1 MPEVTGHETHQR
13 AHARLDQ
20 DEGSCFVSRCR
31 PQLQLTAIARLPAGI
46 QIENRRHDAVAGA
59 SMTIQMRLVEGSF
72 RIDGKVAFILKQAEK
87 EPLVQG
93 QPQQLQPGQK
103 DNLLHRRR
111 IRLEPH
117 HLITADVITDL
128 PTQSTSHTRAFEIT
142 AIRSL
147 LTFRPQ
153 PQRIRLPKTP
163 RHRGPAK
170 LVHRIEHLDHVPT
183 SESTGALARQ
193 IVRFRGGQPRSLSA
207 SGKEDGPAVNIGH
220 IATMRLLIIDDDTE
234 LCQLVADYLKPMGFE
249 VEMAHDGEQGAERAT
264 AESWAAIILD
274 VMMPGCD
281 GFEVLRRIR
290 TKSKVPVMMLTG
302 RGEEVDR
309 IVGLE
314 LGADDYLPKTFSSR
328 ELLARLRALLR
339 RTGWIAETA
348 PQAPVKEIVI
358 GELRINP
365 ETHDVILGDQP
376 VPLTPA
382 EFGLLLSLA
391 KAHGRVK
398 TREQLIE
405 EVADREWD
413 VFDRA
418 IDMHISSLRKKLGD
432 DPKEPRFIK
441 TVRGYGYQLVTP
453 GR

>member
-1 MPEVTGHETHQR
+1 
-13 AHARLDQ
+13 
-20 DEGSCFVSRCR
+20 
-31 PQLQLTAIARLPAGI
+31 
-46 QIENRRHDAVAGA
+46 
-59 SMTIQMRLVEGSF
+59 
-72 RIDGKVAFILKQAEK
+72 
-87 EPLVQG
+87 
-93 QPQQLQPGQK
+93 
-103 DNLLHRRR
+103 
-111 IRLEPH
+111 
-117 HLITADVITDL
+117 
-128 PTQSTSHTRAFEIT
+128 
-142 AIRSL
+142 
-147 LTFRPQ
+147 
-153 PQRIRLPKTP
+153 
-163 RHRGPAK
+163 
-170 LVHRIEHLDHVPT
+170 
-183 SESTGALARQ
+183 
-193 IVRFRGGQPRSLSA
+193 
-207 SGKEDGPAVNIGH
+207 
-220 IATMRLLIIDDDTE
+220 MRLLIIDDDTE

-249 VEMAHDGEQGAERAT
+249 VEMEHDGERGADRAT
-264 AESWAAIILD
+264 SESWAAVILD

-290 TKSKVPVMMLTG
+290 AKSKVPVMMLTG

-328 ELLARLRALLR
+328 ELLARLRAVLR
-339 RTGWIAETA
+339 RTGWIAESA
-348 PQAPVKEIVI
+348 PQAPIKELVI

-365 ETHDVILGDQP
+365 ETHDVVLGDQP
-376 VPLTPA
+376 VQLTPA

-418 IDMHISSLRKKLGD
+418 IDMHISTLRKKLGD

-441 TVRGYGYQLVTP
+441 TVRGYGYQLMTP

>member
-1 MPEVTGHETHQR
+1 
-13 AHARLDQ
+13 
-20 DEGSCFVSRCR
+20 
-31 PQLQLTAIARLPAGI
+31 
-46 QIENRRHDAVAGA
+46 
-59 SMTIQMRLVEGSF
+59 
-72 RIDGKVAFILKQAEK
+72 
-87 EPLVQG
+87 
-93 QPQQLQPGQK
+93 
-103 DNLLHRRR
+103 
-111 IRLEPH
+111 
-117 HLITADVITDL
+117 
-128 PTQSTSHTRAFEIT
+128 
-142 AIRSL
+142 
-147 LTFRPQ
+147 
-153 PQRIRLPKTP
+153 
-163 RHRGPAK
+163 
-170 LVHRIEHLDHVPT
+170 
-183 SESTGALARQ
+183 
-193 IVRFRGGQPRSLSA
+193 
-207 SGKEDGPAVNIGH
+207 
-220 IATMRLLIIDDDTE
+220 
-234 LCQLVADYLKPMGFE
+234 
-249 VEMAHDGEQGAERAT
+249 
-264 AESWAAIILD
+264 
-274 VMMPGCD
+274 MMPGCD
-281 GFEVLRRIR
+281 GFAVLRRIR
-290 TKSKVPVMMLTG
+290 AKSKVPVMMLTG

-348 PQAPVKEIVI
+348 PQAPIKALVI

-376 VPLTPA
+376 VQLTPA

-418 IDMHISSLRKKLGD
+418 IDMHISTLRKKLGD
-432 DPKEPRFIK
+432 DPKDPRFIK

>member
-1 MPEVTGHETHQR
+1 MQHQR
-13 AHARLDQ
+13 REAEKGNKRFHGYPMLQTQCQSLFTKPRQ
-20 DEGSCFVSRCR
+20 NCR
-31 PQLQLTAIARLPAGI
+31 ICVKSDAGI
-46 QIENRRHDAVAGA
+46 PVCTN
-59 SMTIQMRLVEGSF
+59 F
-72 RIDGKVAFILKQAEK
+72 RIA
-87 EPLVQG
+87 
-93 QPQQLQPGQK
+93 LQ
-103 DNLLHRRR
+103 
-111 IRLEPH
+111 
-117 HLITADVITDL
+117 
-128 PTQSTSHTRAFEIT
+128 
-142 AIRSL
+142 
-147 LTFRPQ
+147 
-153 PQRIRLPKTP
+153 
-163 RHRGPAK
+163 
-170 LVHRIEHLDHVPT
+170 
-183 SESTGALARQ
+183 TGM
-193 IVRFRGGQPRSLSA
+193 SA
-207 SGKEDGPAVNIGH
+207 SH
-220 IATMRLLIIDDDTE
+220 SSMRLLIIDDDIE

-249 VEMAHDGEQGAERAT
+249 VEMEHDGEHGAERAT
-264 AESWAAIILD
+264 SKPWSAVILD
-274 VMMPGCD
+274 VMIPGCD

-290 TKSKVPVMMLTG
+290 AKSKVPVMMLTG

-328 ELLARLRALLR
+328 ELLARLRAVLR
-339 RTGWIAETA
+339 RTGWIAETS
-348 PQAPVKEIVI
+348 PQAPIKELVI

-365 ETHDVILGDQP
+365 ETHDVVLGDQP
-376 VPLTPA
+376 VQLTPA

-418 IDMHISSLRKKLGD
+418 IDMHISTLRKKLGD

>member
-1 MPEVTGHETHQR
+1 
-13 AHARLDQ
+13 
-20 DEGSCFVSRCR
+20 
-31 PQLQLTAIARLPAGI
+31 
-46 QIENRRHDAVAGA
+46 
-59 SMTIQMRLVEGSF
+59 
-72 RIDGKVAFILKQAEK
+72 
-87 EPLVQG
+87 
-93 QPQQLQPGQK
+93 
-103 DNLLHRRR
+103 
-111 IRLEPH
+111 
-117 HLITADVITDL
+117 
-128 PTQSTSHTRAFEIT
+128 
-142 AIRSL
+142 
-147 LTFRPQ
+147 
-153 PQRIRLPKTP
+153 
-163 RHRGPAK
+163 
-170 LVHRIEHLDHVPT
+170 
-183 SESTGALARQ
+183 
-193 IVRFRGGQPRSLSA
+193 
-207 SGKEDGPAVNIGH
+207 
-220 IATMRLLIIDDDTE
+220 MRLLIIDDDTE

-249 VEMAHDGEQGAERAT
+249 VEMEHDGERGAERAT
-264 AESWAAIILD
+264 SEAWSAVVLD

-290 TKSKVPVMMLTG
+290 AKSKVPVMMLTG

-348 PQAPVKEIVI
+348 PQAPIKALVI

-376 VPLTPA
+376 VQLTPA

-418 IDMHISSLRKKLGD
+418 IDMHISTLRKKLGD

-453 GR
+453 SNRAIPGPAQ